1 MSISGISD
9 NMATSFERLASG
21 KQISSAADN
30 AAGLTIVEKQK
41 AQISAYNAGTDNA
54 KAGQD
59 LIKTAD
65 SALSSITDS
74 LQRVRELSVQAAGG
88 IKGADELSAIQK
100 EIDLLKQGIQDT
112 AKSTSF
118 NTISLLDGNMA
129 DIELATNPEGGSS
142 SIKLY
147 NSTLESLGI
156 ADYDVTGDFDIQAID
171 DAIASVSEARSG
183 LGAATN
189 TLSSTV
195 NYNQTASFNT
205 LSSQS
210 SIEDADMFEEVSN
223 MNKEKVLEEY
233 RMFTQRDQAEK
244 ENLIIK
250 MFQ

>member
-21 KQISSAADN
+21 KQINSAADN

-41 AQISAYNAGTDNA
+41 AQVNGYNAGTNNA

-65 SALSSITDS
+65 SSLASITDS
-74 LQRVRELSVQAAGG
+74 LQRVRELSVKASSG
-88 IKGADELSAIQK
+88 INGADELFAIQK
-100 EIDLLKQGIQDT
+100 EIDQLKQGIQET
-112 AKSTSF
+112 AKNTLF

-129 DIELATNPEGGSS
+129 DIELATNPEGGTS

-156 ADYDVTGDFDIQAID
+156 VDYDVTGDFDIQAID
-171 DAIASVSEARSG
+171 DAIASVSEARSS
-183 LGAATN
+183 LGATTN
-189 TLSSTV
+189 ALSSRV
-195 NYNQTASFNT
+195 SYNQTTALNT

-210 SIEDADMFEEVSN
+210 SIEDADMFEEISK

-233 RMFTQRDQAEK
+233 RIFTQREQAEK
-244 ENLIIK
+244 ENLIVR